1 LANCF
6 AITAAALCGSSGR
19 CWFWCSIGD
28 IGAFTSGAVE
38 AADAARRGAALAV
51 YAFTGYVIA
60 FASRVVAGV
69 ARDWFG
75 DAGRSEGWSAAF
87 AATALGSAVAACAM
101 AAARPHTPSGLI
113 C

>member
-28 IGAFTSGAVE
+28 IGALTSGAVE

-69 ARDWFG
+69 ARLVRRRRQVR
-75 DAGRSEGWSAAF
+75 GRSAAF